1 MWVVKTTD
9 RFDTWFEAQSD
20 RDRANV
26 LAAML
31 MLRDRGPRLTRPY
44 ADFVKGSRFGNM
56 KEMRIQSQGR
66 PIRAMF
72 AFDPKREAIVL
83 CAGDKSK
90 DPKRFYRKMV
100 AIADDEF
107 AGHLAGLNER

>member
-1 MWVVKTTD
+1 MWVGEITD
-9 RFDTWFEAQSD
+9 QFDLWFKPQSD

-31 MLRDRGPRLTRPY
+31 LLRDRGLRLTGPY
-44 ADFVKGSRFGNM
+44 ADFVKGSRFSNM
-56 KEMRIQSQGR
+56 KEMRIQRQGR

-100 AIADDEF
+100 TTVDEEF
-107 AGHLAGLNER
+107 AGQPTGLNER

>member
-9 RFDTWFEAQSD
+9 RFDIWFKAQSD

-31 MLRDRGPRLTRPY
+31 LLRDRGPRLTRPY
-44 ADFVKGSRFGNM
+44 ADFVKGPRFGNM

-72 AFDPKREAIVL
+72 AFDPKREADIL

-107 AGHLAGLNER
+107 ASHLARLNEG

>member
-9 RFDTWFEAQSD
+9 RFDIWFKAQSD

-31 MLRDRGPRLTRPY
+31 LLRDRGPRLTRPY

-66 PIRAMF
+66 PIRAIF
-72 AFDPKREAIVL
+72 AFDPKREAVIL

-107 AGHLAGLNER
+107 ASHLARLNEG

>member
-1 MWVVKTTD
+1 M
-9 RFDTWFEAQSD
+9 
-20 RDRANV
+20 
-26 LAAML
+26 
-31 MLRDRGPRLTRPY
+31 
-44 ADFVKGSRFGNM
+44 
-56 KEMRIQSQGR
+56 QSQGR

-72 AFDPKREAIVL
+72 AFDPKREAVIL

-107 AGHLAGLNER
+107 AGHLVRLNEG

>member
-9 RFDTWFEAQSD
+9 RFDIWFKAQSD
-20 RDRANV
+20 QDRANV
-26 LAAML
+26 LAVML
-31 MLRDRGPRLTRPY
+31 LLRDRGPRLTRPY

-72 AFDPKREAIVL
+72 AFDPKREAVIL

-107 AGHLAGLNER
+107 ASHLARLNEG

>member
-1 MWVVKTTD
+1 MWVIKTTD
-9 RFDTWFEAQSD
+9 HFDTWFEAQSD

-31 MLRDRGPRLTRPY
+31 LLRDRRPRLTRPY

-66 PIRAMF
+66 PIRAIF

-107 AGHLAGLNER
+107 VGHLGGLNER

>member
-31 MLRDRGPRLTRPY
+31 LLRDRGPRLTRPY

-72 AFDPKREAIVL
+72 AFDPKREATVL

-90 DPKRFYRKMV
+90 EPKRFYRKMV

-107 AGHLAGLNER
+107 ASHLARFNEG

>member
-9 RFDTWFEAQSD
+9 RFDIWFKAQSD

-31 MLRDRGPRLTRPY
+31 LLRDRGPRLTRPY

-72 AFDPKREAIVL
+72 AFDPKREAVIL

-107 AGHLAGLNER
+107 ASHLVRLNEG

>member
-9 RFDTWFEAQSD
+9 RFDIWFKSQSD

-31 MLRDRGPRLTRPY
+31 LLRDRGPRLTRPY

-72 AFDPKREAIVL
+72 AFDPKREAVIL

-100 AIADDEF
+100 AIADEEF
-107 AGHLAGLNER
+107 ASHLARVNEG

>member
-31 MLRDRGPRLTRPY
+31 LLRDRGPRLIRPY

-72 AFDPKREAIVL
+72 AFDPKRGRSFCAQATNRRTLNASIEKWWPLLTTSLLAIL
-83 CAGDKSK
+83 LG
-90 DPKRFYRKMV
+90 
-100 AIADDEF
+100 
-107 AGHLAGLNER
+107 

>member
-9 RFDTWFEAQSD
+9 RFDIWFKAQSD

-31 MLRDRGPRLTRPY
+31 LLRDRGPRLTRPY

-72 AFDPKREAIVL
+72 AFDPKREAVIL

-107 AGHLAGLNER
+107 ASHLARLNEG

>member
-9 RFDTWFEAQSD
+9 RFDIWFKAQSD

-31 MLRDRGPRLTRPY
+31 LLRDRGPRLIRPY

-72 AFDPKREAIVL
+72 AFDPKREAVIL
-83 CAGDKSK
+83 CAGDKSE
-90 DPKRFYRKMV
+90 DPNRFYRKMV

-107 AGHLAGLNER
+107 ASHLARLNEG

>member
-9 RFDTWFEAQSD
+9 RFDIWFKAQSD

-31 MLRDRGPRLTRPY
+31 LLRDRGPRLTRPY

-72 AFDPKREAIVL
+72 AFDPKRDAVVL

-107 AGHLAGLNER
+107 ASHLARLNEG

>member
-9 RFDTWFEAQSD
+9 RFDIWFKAQSD

-31 MLRDRGPRLTRPY
+31 LLRDRGPRLTRPY

-72 AFDPKREAIVL
+72 AFDPKREAVIL

-107 AGHLAGLNER
+107 ASQLIRLNEG

>member
-31 MLRDRGPRLTRPY
+31 LLRDR
-44 ADFVKGSRFGNM
+44 
-56 KEMRIQSQGR
+56 
-66 PIRAMF
+66 
-72 AFDPKREAIVL
+72 
-83 CAGDKSK
+83 
-90 DPKRFYRKMV
+90 
-100 AIADDEF
+100 
-107 AGHLAGLNER
+107 